1 MLIGAALGVLP
12 IQRGGKNL
20 MTVAL
25 VEAKTGTILWFYRT
39 LYPYDLREATEASL
53 FVEDVLKEFPTIGK

>member
-1 MLIGAALGVLP
+1 
-12 IQRGGKNL
+12 
-20 MTVAL
+20 